1 MRLSSCENPF
11 CKNKTTTN
19 QKQSVT
25 LNNKG
30 GWEKKNATP
39 RREKQKSKSKDAVAL
54 LLTLFGADQHN
65 NQKENLYGTAD

>member
-1 MRLSSCENPF
+1 MRLSSCENLF
-11 CKNKTTTN
+11 CKNKITTN

-30 GWEKKNATP
+30 GWKKKMLHQEE
-39 RREKQKSKSKDAVAL
+39 RSKSQSKDAVAL